1 MASLIIHWKT
11 HENYLWFNVNKLNL
25 FWSWI
30 FVFSSKSE
38 HTPCGMGNIYVI
50 FCPTQV
56 LILAPIFTMI
66 KLLVQVAIFLFTVL
80 CKGFDFPLMVFLWK
94 WYVGRYPMRKTCLI
108 SGKISS
114 ENWFEP
120 GSISWLLSVYFQV
133 KEFLNYWNFA
143 SDDGLNLENMMINH
157 YTSTSHDGIQYT
169 FLHVQNFIF
178 LTPFC
183 TLFSKEQEH
192 SWDFSK
198 GESHCFKQRIL
209 TWLLCWPPYHV
220 YF

>member
-94 WYVGRYPMRKTCLI
+94 WYVGRYPMGKTCLI

-120 GSISWLLSVYFQV
+120 GSISWLLSVNFQV
-133 KEFLNYWNFA
+133 KEFL
-143 SDDGLNLENMMINH
+143 
-157 YTSTSHDGIQYT
+157 
-169 FLHVQNFIF
+169 
-178 LTPFC
+178 
-183 TLFSKEQEH
+183 K
-192 SWDFSK
+192 
-198 GESHCFKQRIL
+198 
-209 TWLLCWPPYHV
+209 
-220 YF
+220 